1 MPPNSKILLYL
12 NNALGDTWNEIIWAH
27 VYGIVRDIIQL
38 LTPFT
43 VREAPRKPWAT
54 RGSHRP
60 HRNHRPHR
68 LQHFYSAPDSQN
80 RTTSQPSNLFFFH
93 LEGPERE
100 EFANSSGTNT
110 GTLGRSCSC
119 APLMGCGIGVG
130 WGEPCL
136 VLTAGW
142 DGKTGLPMLTLRELH
157 QTELSY

>member
-27 VYGIVRDIIQL
+27 VYGIACDIIQL

-60 HRNHRPHR
+60 HR

-80 RTTSQPSNLFFFH
+80 RTTSQPSNPFFIWWDQK
-93 LEGPERE
+93 E

-119 APLMGCGIGVG
+119 APLMGCGIGAR

-142 DGKTGLPMLTLRELH
+142 AGKTGLPTLTLRELH